1 MRTLLLDLT
10 NWDLVL
16 DASGNIAVAE
26 DPYAIAQSVASACRA
41 VLGECWYDTTIG
53 IPYFTEILGQ
63 TPPAGFIK
71 AQLVTAA
78 SAVPGCG
85 NPVVYLT
92 GLAGRQLTGQVQF
105 TDSTGTTQVV
115 GF

>member
-10 NWDLVL
+10 NWDLL
-16 DASGNIAVAE
+16 TDASGNIAVAE

-41 VLGECWYDTTIG
+41 VQGECWYDTTIG
-53 IPYFTEILGQ
+53 IPYFQQILGQ
-63 TPPAGFIK
+63 SPPAGLVK
-71 AQLVTAA
+71 AQLIAA
-78 SAVPGCG
+78 ALTVPGVN

-105 TDSTGTTQVV
+105 TDANGATQAVV
-115 GF
+115 F